1 MKADNELRDLILE
14 IFQEKGDVT
23 IAGMVRE
30 LESRGV
36 KHHRLTVTGYLH
48 ALADTGY
55 LEVRSVPPAKLFT
68 LKSTPKRSLYSVVG
82 DCSRRISSSDTR
94 AVELTVGTLEHL
106 LDRPVFLSEITEAGF
121 TRTGTL
127 RQLGKKDRSAA
138 VKRLEQCGVSIREG
152 EPLFRARELSQDDID
167 RLMGEALLDS
177 MDAQGERPKEVKQT
191 SLTLEQFG

>member
-68 LKSTPKRSLYSVVG
+68 LRSNPKRSLYTVVG

-94 AVELTVGTLEHL
+94 AVELTVGTLEHI

-121 TRTGTL
+121 VRTGNL
-127 RQLGKKDRSAA
+127 RQLGKKDRSEA
-138 VKRLEQCGVSIREG
+138 VKRMEQCGVSIREG
-152 EPLFRARELSQDDID
+152 EPLFRARELSQEDVD
-167 RLMGEALLDS
+167 RLISEALLDS

>member
-1 MKADNELRDLILE
+1 MKADMELRDLILD
-14 IFQEKGDVT
+14 IFQVKGDVT

-36 KHHRLTVTGYLH
+36 NHHRLTVTGYLH

-68 LKSTPKRSLYSVVG
+68 LKTAPKRSLYTVVG
-82 DCSRRISSSDTR
+82 DCSRRVSSSDKG
-94 AVELTVGTLEHL
+94 AVELTVGTLEHI

-121 TRTGTL
+121 SRIGNL
-127 RQLGKKDRSAA
+127 HQLGKKERSEAL
-138 VKRLEQCGVSIREG
+138 KRLEQCGVSIREG
-152 EPLFRARELSQDDID
+152 EPLFRAREQSQEGMD
-167 RLMGEALLDS
+167 RLMGEALLEA
-177 MDAQGERPKEVKQT
+177 MDAQGERPREIKQT